1 MENNDK
7 LVNNN
12 LLLKN
17 EHRDLREALESVAG
31 LHDGATDMRD
41 ADEAINLLHLD
52 TERQRLKILD
62 LLTVGNSDAGI
73 DDLISNVLMAGPSD
87 LVAGAIARIISN
99 TRRATDIE
107 AARIARAALRK
118 IPAWDQSSASFR

>member
-31 LHDGATDMRD
+31 RHDGATDIRD

-52 TERQRLKILD
+52 TERQRLTILD
-62 LLTVGNSDAGI
+62 LLPVGNPDAGL
-73 DDLISNVLMAGPSD
+73 DDLNVLMAGPSD

-118 IPAWDQSSASFR
+118 IPAWTEL